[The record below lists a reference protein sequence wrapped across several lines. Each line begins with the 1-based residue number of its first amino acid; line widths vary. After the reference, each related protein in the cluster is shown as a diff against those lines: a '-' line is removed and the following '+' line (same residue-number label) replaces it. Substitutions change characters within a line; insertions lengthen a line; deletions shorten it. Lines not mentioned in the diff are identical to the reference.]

1 MSSLNQTERKSCEY
15 PVTEAIFGGVIAMI
29 VVGFTIQRITFDTI
43 LTYLREVDKI
53 MTPESVLQCNNI
65 SNYINDIYTNKQ
77 PNEKKKACVK
87 FIENLKKE
95 ITNTSS
101 PLYYYIDNN
110 MIDKIYVTGKNH
122 KVEEIL
128 NLNKDLDKKSSK
140 PDVYIKLKGMDK
152 WTGWSIKQ
160 SKDDTKTNYSINN
173 LLSHEEDKERLK
185 KNKKKFLSTHNIP
198 RLTGKTKEEK
208 KNIRKKVN
216 KLLHDPE
223 NELWESYRPIIE
235 KIENNNTIK
244 YKLVMYLYC
253 LLVEYPIYEYDGE
266 KVIDY
271 SNIKNTLDLD
281 SIIFSEHKPFYL
293 KKDGEPRQA
302 AKMFYKLSFN
312 NESYKVELRFKGSY
326 SANPQLLCYKI
337 YEEEEDED
345 DNENKQQ
352 ENVINN
358 NNNNNNETELP
369 LDLTEPRLVDGEST
383 EDNINAVKNAQQ
395 QHNNN
400 SINEDDEEKK

>member
-1 MSSLNQTERKSCEY
+1 MSSLKQTKRKSCEH

-29 VVGFTIQRITFDTI
+29 VEGVDIHSITFDTI
-43 LTYLREVDKI
+43 LTYLRVVDEI

-65 SNYINDIYTNKQ
+65 SNYINDIYTNKN

-110 MIDKIYVTGKNH
+110 IIDKIYVTGKNN

-128 NLNKDLDKKSSK
+128 NLNENLDKKSSK
-140 PDVYIKLKGMDK
+140 PDVYIKLKGKDK

-160 SKDDTKTNYSINN
+160 SKDAPKTNYSINE
-173 LLSHEEDKERLK
+173 LVSPEEDKALTDF
-185 KNKKKFLSTHNIP
+185 KNQFLSTHNIP

-208 KNIRKKVN
+208 NNIREKVN
-216 KLLHDPE
+216 KLLHDPK
-223 NELWESYRPIIE
+223 NELWESFRPI
-235 KIENNNTIK
+235 IENNNTIK
-244 YKLVMYLYC
+244 QKLVMYLYC

-281 SIIFSEHKPFYL
+281 SILFSEHKPFYL

-326 SANPQLLCYKI
+326 SANPQFLCYKI
-337 YEEEEDED
+337 YEEEEEED

-395 QHNNN
+395 LEQLNNN